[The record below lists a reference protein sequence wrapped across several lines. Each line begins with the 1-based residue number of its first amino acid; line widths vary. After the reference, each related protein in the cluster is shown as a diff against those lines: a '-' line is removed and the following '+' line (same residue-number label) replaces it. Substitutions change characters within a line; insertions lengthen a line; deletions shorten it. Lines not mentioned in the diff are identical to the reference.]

1 MAVMHV
7 NDFSADLITFSD
19 VRKNKLGGKTVYI
32 NTPSSAKI
40 LLQLPPLRAPFG
52 LSIFTDSKTGQ
63 SSYSLPLSLDDPS
76 VLEKFKAIDEKV
88 FKYVSENSEA
98 ILGKKYSPELIREG
112 LYKPIITPSKGD
124 YAPTLK
130 LKVQVDRNG
139 SFLPEAYD
147 HMRNTIQF
155 DALSTGDKVHSIVDL
170 SQIWVIDNKCGV
182 SMRVQQI
189 MKVPS
194 SNLKGF
200 AFQVQEENDEE
211 IDIAAA
217 ED

>member
-19 VRKNKLGGKTVYI
+19 VRKNKLGGKTVFL
-32 NTPSSAKI
+32 NTPQSSKI
-40 LLQLPPLRAPFG
+40 LMQLPPLRAPFG
-52 LSIFTDSKTGQ
+52 LSIYTDSKTGQ
-63 SSYSLPLSLDDPS
+63 SSYSLPLSLDEPG
-76 VLEKFKAIDEKV
+76 VLDMFKAIDEKV
-88 FKYVSENSEA
+88 FKFVADNSES

-112 LYKPIITPSKGD
+112 LYKPIVTQSKGD

-130 LKVQVDRNG
+130 LKVQVDRDGN
-139 SFLPEAYD
+139 FLPEAYD
-147 HMRNTIQF
+147 NSRNVIKF
-155 DALSTGDKVHSIVDL
+155 DTLSNGDRVHSIIDL

-182 SMRVQQI
+182 SIRVQQI

-200 AFQVQEENDEE
+200 AFQVQDDDEE
-211 IDIAAA
+211 DAAA

>member
-1 MAVMHV
+1 MHV

-19 VRKNKLGGKTVYI
+19 VRKNKLGGKTIYI
-32 NTPSSAKI
+32 NTPSSGKI
-40 LLQLPPLRAPFG
+40 LMQLPPLRAPFG

-76 VLEKFKAIDEKV
+76 ILETFKAIDEKV
-88 FKYVSENSEA
+88 FKFVADNSEA

-112 LYKPIITPSKGD
+112 LYKPLITVPKGD

-130 LKVQVDRNG
+130 LKVQVDRDGN
-139 SFLPEAYD
+139 FLPEAYD

-155 DALSTGDKVHSIVDL
+155 DTLSNGDRVHSIIDL

-182 SMRVQQI
+182 SVRVQQI

-200 AFQVQEENDEE
+200 AFQVQDNEED
-211 IDIAAA
+211 ASV